1 MWNPFNVIMYWWYF
15 LKEMRLIVKCYRIV
29 KSIEPDLYEQ
39 GLRIDWIGRIYAVI
53 QLEDEELKQPEIL
66 QQSIVI
72 QSLAPITQ
80 ILVKYGLSDVMYPE
94 IVKVGDGGSYLII
107 LWPDREYFEFGPFLT
122 AVLAT
127 GIWTTAIW
135 AIIHY
140 LPLFS
145 LQNNWI
151 PVFS

>member
-1 MWNPFNVIMYWWYF
+1 MYWWYF
-15 LKEMRLIVKCYRIV
+15 LKEIHLIVKCYRIV

-122 AVLAT
+122 ATLAT
-127 GIWTTAIW
+127 GIWTTGIW

-140 LPLFS
+140 VLPLFS
-145 LQNNWI
+145 
-151 PVFS
+151 

>member
-15 LKEMRLIVKCYRIV
+15 LKEALLIAKCYRIV
-29 KSIEPDLYEQ
+29 KNVEPALYEQ

-53 QLEDEELKQPEIL
+53 QLENEELKQPEIL

-72 QSLAPITQ
+72 QSLAPITE

-94 IVKVGDGGSYLII
+94 IIKVGNEGSYLII
-107 LWPDREYFEFGPFLT
+107 MWPDREYFEFGPFLT
-122 AVLAT
+122 ATLAT
-127 GIWTTAIW
+127 GIWSTAIW

-140 LPLFS
+140 ILPLFS
-145 LQNNWI
+145 
-151 PVFS
+151 

>member
-1 MWNPFNVIMYWWYF
+1 MWNPINVIMYWWYF

-72 QSLAPITQ
+72 QSLAQITQ

-140 LPLFS
+140 LQLFS

>member
-1 MWNPFNVIMYWWYF
+1 MYWWYL
-15 LKEMRLIVKCYRIV
+15 LKEILLIVKCYRIV
-29 KSIEPDLYEQ
+29 KSVEPSLYEQ

-94 IVKVGDGGSYLII
+94 IIKVGNEGSYLII
-107 LWPDREYFEFGPFLT
+107 MWPDREYFELGPFLT
-122 AVLAT
+122 ASLGT
-127 GIWTTAIW
+127 GIWATAIW

-140 LPLFS
+140 ILPLF
-145 LQNNWI
+145 N
-151 PVFS
+151 